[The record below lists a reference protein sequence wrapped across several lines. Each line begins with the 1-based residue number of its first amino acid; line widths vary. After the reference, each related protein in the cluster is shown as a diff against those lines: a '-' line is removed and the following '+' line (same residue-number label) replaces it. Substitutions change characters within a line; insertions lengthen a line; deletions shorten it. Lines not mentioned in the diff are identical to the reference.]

1 VRWYILRLYESR
13 GYEMANTKLEDSSIS
28 AKPKAKYKP
37 PRAGMGR
44 PAGVPN
50 KSTAKAREAFAAF
63 VDGNSE
69 RMQEWIEQ
77 IAADPK
83 HGPKVAFDCLMAVSE
98 YHVPKLARTEVV
110 GDKEAPQR
118 MVISWKK

>member
-1 VRWYILRLYESR
+1 
-13 GYEMANTKLEDSSIS
+13 MANTKLEDSSIS

-83 HGPKVAFDCLMAVSE
+83 HDPKVAFDCLMAVSE

-110 GDKEAPQR
+110 GDKTAPQR

>member
-1 VRWYILRLYESR
+1 
-13 GYEMANTKLEDSSIS
+13 MALTKIENS
-28 AKPKAKYKP
+28 AQMDKPKARNKP

-50 KSTAKAREAFAAF
+50 KATAKAREAFAKF